1 MEQRYNS
8 LLRVNYVKH
17 STKREIENVF
27 LQKGNHRWDH
37 IYAEKLGQNEIARRD
52 EISFCTCY
60 GIYGVPTECRRERK
74 SLLSFMRLLLAE
86 SKVDFPL
93 FIINLENLETIYSRY
108 LYFFFFTDVFKKRR
122 NSSSF
127 PFLFS
132 RFIELIKRRH

>member
-1 MEQRYNS
+1 MRMF
-8 LLRVNYVKH
+8 
-17 STKREIENVF
+17 F

-60 GIYGVPTECRRERK
+60 VPIRCTYTECHRERK
-74 SLLSFMRLLLAE
+74 PLLSFMRLLLANE
-86 SKVDFPL
+86 SKVDFPSI
-93 FIINLENLETIYSRY
+93 FIINLETISSRY
-108 LYFFFFTDVFKKRR
+108 LYFFFFFTDVFEKRC